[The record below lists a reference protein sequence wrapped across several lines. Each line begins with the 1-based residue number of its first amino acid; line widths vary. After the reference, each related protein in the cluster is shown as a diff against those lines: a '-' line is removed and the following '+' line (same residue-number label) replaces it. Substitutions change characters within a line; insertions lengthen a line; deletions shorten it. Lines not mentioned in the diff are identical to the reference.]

1 MQNSWR
7 ATARIEI
14 VSFRQ
19 ISDDASLDRIIA
31 EIAKRSSF
39 AVIRAMTAT
48 VKDAQAAL
56 TDTIPVVF
64 DRPNAWTRQAIGIQ
78 SATRAVPTAA
88 VFVKDSQANYL
99 AYQIDGGQRS
109 LKPFELQFRNV
120 RVNGYMIPG
129 EASTLDQFGNVS
141 KADILNLSRSLN
153 ASDASKNYFVGTPK
167 NSDRPPGIYER
178 TAAGGLRLVFL
189 QATSARYAPAFDFYG
204 IARTTIRDRLKANL
218 IAAIKS

>member
-1 MQNSWR
+1 MQNSRR
-7 ATARIEI
+7 ANARIEI

-19 ISDDASLDRIIA
+19 ISDDAALDRIID
-31 EIAKRSSF
+31 EVAKRSSF

-48 VKDAQAAL
+48 VKDAQAEL
-56 TDTIPVVF
+56 TAVIPGVF
-64 DRPNAWTRQAIGIQ
+64 DRPNPWTRQAIGIQ
-78 SATRAVPTAA
+78 PATRAMPTAS

-99 AYQIDGGQRS
+99 AYQIDGGLRN

-129 EASTLDQFGNVS
+129 AGSTLDQFGNVS
-141 KADILNLSRSLN
+141 KADILNLSRALN
-153 ASDASKNYFVGTPK
+153 SSDASKNYFVGTPK

-189 QATSARYAPAFDFYG
+189 QATSARYTPAFDFYG
-204 IARTTIRDRLKANL
+204 IARTTIRARLKANL
-218 IAAIKS
+218 VTALKA